1 MNTEGNVQEL
11 NKDNFSRMTE
21 KGVSLVDFWAP
32 WCGPCRTM
40 SPMVDALATEMAG
53 QAMIGKVNID
63 ENETLAARYGVM
75 TIPSLFIMKDGRI
88 VKSLIGVQPKETLK
102 QALQQAIAS

>member
-11 NKDNFSRMTE
+11 NDNNFGQMTE
-21 KGVSLVDFWAP
+21 NGVALIDFWAP

-40 SPMVDALATEMAG
+40 GPIVDALATEMAG
-53 QAMIGKVNID
+53 RAMIGKVNID

-75 TIPSLFIMKDGRI
+75 TIPSLFIMKNGQV

-102 QALQQAIAS
+102 QALQQAIAG